1 MKRIVYVIVMLY
13 YLIMCADLFV
23 QFLPTTINV
32 FSSPFVFIG
41 MLVAEANLN
50 VVFVIIAFLILI
62 IFHMLF
68 TSLAH
73 FYNGKFRTIPVVYLI
88 LLAIGNIP
96 VIFEFPT
103 VLICVVLIV
112 ATTYTSKKGEMV
124 C

>member
-103 VLICVVLIV
+103 VLICVVLIF